1 MVRQGYTGLR
11 KQAGDGQEGQTPLMD
26 LALDLTDHAGRKR
39 QGRAVLLARW
49 PEGPGGYSAA
59 KGEDFRI
66 VLLTEPP
73 EGLVSPTEGMVV
85 SAPAGRLAFGA
96 NAVGEDAATYMAGA
110 RSGLAL
116 SPEDAEL
123 LRQGRLFAA
132 APLQVTAKEVFAE
145 GKADLDLLARDL
157 LLSTAVAEYLSPV
170 AMALYAPDAAKPASM
185 ERLQDLSE
193 LIRAVSD
200 GGPAD
205 EAPEA
210 KDTLTRLSQLAS
222 CADRED
228 FICCAE
234 QIYPDRRALMEDIY
248 MLRAFVQSPQEAN
261 ELLAMQRFLQ
271 QAVVPAEEADLALDR
286 SLAVE
291 QLPFAILAAEPQRF
305 PAARA
310 MLDTFRRKYVSEY
323 REHHTR
329 HWAQMARL
337 HAQLREEQTLAEALH
352 RLNTLAELGPP
363 AGMSALS
370 AYEQLVAETAG
381 CPLIGGVEEMPETE
395 AVCPACGLSMDETA
409 PVQRVEEIMQRIRRA
424 CEKQRTRLSSS
435 AVQQVLRRS
444 NDARVEQFL
453 KVVQAS
459 QLSSLP
465 NILDDELTG
474 YLRRFLVESR
484 IHEALEP
491 ILDRIQEGVPP
502 KVNDAQAA
510 MREVS
515 QLLQRAFQVTRK
527 ALPPG
532 EPAVEESPP
541 RRKRKR

>member
-1 MVRQGYTGLR
+1 VRQRYTGLTEP
-11 KQAGDGQEGQTPLMD
+11 AGAGQEAYAPL
-26 LALDLTDHAGRKR
+26 LDLPQTLTAPAGRKR
-39 QGRAVLLARW
+39 RGRVVLLPRW
-49 PEGPGGYSAA
+49 PAGPGGERAA

-66 VLLTEPP
+66 VLLSEPP
-73 EGLVSPTEGMVV
+73 EGVVSPAEGMVV
-85 SAPAGRLAFGA
+85 SAPARRLAFGA
-96 NAVGEDAATYMAGA
+96 NAVGEVAATRTAGA
-110 RSGLAL
+110 RSGLSL
-116 SPEDAEL
+116 SAEDAEL

-132 APLQVTAKEVFAE
+132 APLQVTPEEVFAE
-145 GKADLDLLARDL
+145 GKAHLDLLARDL

-170 AMALYAPDAAKPASM
+170 AIALHAPGTAKPAGM
-185 ERLQDLSE
+185 ERLQDLSD
-193 LIRAVSD
+193 LIRAV
-200 GGPAD
+200 GGGSAD

-210 KDTLTRLSQLAS
+210 KDALTRLSQLVS
-222 CADRED
+222 CADREH
-228 FICCAE
+228 FITCAE

-248 MLRAFVQSPQEAN
+248 MLRAFVQNPQQAN

-286 SLAVE
+286 SLALE

-310 MLDTFRRKYVSEY
+310 MLDSFRRKYISEY

-329 HWAQMARL
+329 HWAQMTRL
-337 HAQLREEQTLAEALH
+337 HAQLREEQTLVEALH

-363 AGMSALS
+363 AGMGALS

-395 AVCPACGLSMDETA
+395 AVCPACGLSMDQTA

-424 CEKQRTRLSSS
+424 CEQQRARLSSN

-453 KVVQAS
+453 RIVQAS

-465 NILDDELTG
+465 DILDDELTG

-484 IHEALEP
+484 IQEALEP
-491 ILDRIQEGVPP
+491 ILDRVQEGVPP

-532 EPAVEESPP
+532 EPVVDESPP